1 MKIEHFALNVK
12 DPVAM
17 AKWYSDHLGMRVVRA
32 GGAPVY
38 TTFLADETGQ
48 VMVEIYHN
56 ASAPVPDYAAMD
68 PLVVHMA
75 FVAVDDMR
83 LTVDRLLAAGATLY
97 SDIAQTASGDQLVM
111 LRDPWG
117 FCIQFAKRLK
127 PMV

>member
-17 AKWYSDHLGMRVVRA
+17 AKWYSEHLGMRVVRA
-32 GGAPVY
+32 GAAPVY

-56 ASAPVPDYAAMD
+56 DSAPVPDYAEMD

-75 FVAVDDMR
+75 FVAADDIR
-83 LTVDRLLAAGATLY
+83 LTVDKLLDAGATLY
-97 SDIAQTASGDQLVM
+97 SDIALTAAGDQLVM

-117 FCIQFAKRLK
+117 FCIQFAKRQK
-127 PMV
+127 PMI